1 MHFKREPGYRPG
13 PCQPCGSG
21 SCNALAGNQ
30 APKPDYI
37 IMRQTPLALAL
48 GVVLI
53 ASAHAET
60 LPEFVGETI
69 VVTPTRFAEPDG
81 VRPANVTVISRRE
94 IEDNP
99 ATTLPAILSD
109 YAGIGARDL
118 FGSNASN
125 STVDIRG
132 FGAAA
137 GQNTLVL
144 VDGRHLNDIDLSG
157 IVWSAIPLSAIE
169 RIEIV
174 RGGAS
179 VLHGAGA
186 VGGVVNI
193 ITRSPLGKPDEAGLS
208 GRIGSFGA
216 REAQVYG
223 TLSGDNMGLTLA
235 ANRHRSDGYR
245 DNNQNRQDSLT
256 GDARWKLGAAE
267 WILKFGADSQRIRL
281 PGSRIV
287 QPSIGLNQ
295 LASARERTSTPL
307 DWSEREDRQL
317 GLTGNFHLG
326 AHAAT
331 VDLAYRNKAQ
341 AAYFDFSGF
350 PDYRETDLDMLSL
363 SPRAKF
369 KLANHTLIAGV
380 DVSRWEYGLERSNAP
395 ANIGQPFTRL
405 SATQRSLGAYVQDQL
420 AVSPAWVLTA
430 GARAEQFNIRAHD
443 VYDPLAPGAF
453 SSAAPAGEQDEQ
465 AYAWE
470 LGARYRMGA
479 ADSLYA
485 KAGRSFRFANV
496 DEIYESNA
504 GWTQEFQ
511 FLKPQIAHD
520 VELGWET
527 GTARHGGRAALYAAR
542 VKDEIH
548 LDPYSA
554 GIGNTNLPPLKRYG
568 LELEGRTGWG
578 ALQLS
583 SAYTLAFARFTDGRY
598 NGVDLDGKHVPLV
611 PRHKLA
617 LNLAWQA
624 SAATRLSASAN
635 YLSRQYMDNDEPNTL
650 GVRIPAY
657 TVVDTR
663 IEHRVG
669 NWIWAAAVNNL
680 FDEAYYTYAVRSN
693 FTPDRY
699 AAYPLPGRHG
709 WVSAEYRF
717 R

>member
-1 MHFKREPGYRPG
+1 
-13 PCQPCGSG
+13 
-21 SCNALAGNQ
+21 
-30 APKPDYI
+30 
-37 IMRQTPLALAL
+37 MRQTPLALAL
-48 GVVLI
+48 GVAFI
-53 ASAHAET
+53 ASAHADT

-69 VVTPTRFAEPDG
+69 VVTPSRFAEPDG

-118 FGSNASN
+118 LGSNASN
-125 STVDIRG
+125 TTVDIRG

-144 VDGRHLNDIDLSG
+144 VDGRRLNDIDLSG
-157 IVWSAIPLSAIE
+157 VVWSAIPLSAVE

-179 VLHGAGA
+179 VLHGGGA

-193 ITRSPLGKPDEAGLS
+193 ITRSPLGKPDAAGLS
-208 GRIGSFGA
+208 GRIGSFGT
-216 REAQVYG
+216 REVQVYG
-223 TLSGDNMGLTLA
+223 TLSGDDLGLTLT

-245 DNNQNRQDSLT
+245 DNNQNRQDSLA
-256 GDARWKLGAAE
+256 GDARWKRGDTE
-267 WILKFGADSQRIRL
+267 WILKFGGDSQLIRL
-281 PGSRIV
+281 PGARAV
-287 QPSIGLNQ
+287 QPSIGQYDLVDD
-295 LASARERTSTPL
+295 REGTSTPL
-307 DWSEREDRQL
+307 DWAERDDRQL
-317 GLTGNFHLG
+317 GLTGHTTFG

-331 VDLAYRNKAQ
+331 IDLAYRNKTQ

-350 PDYRETDLDMLSL
+350 PDYRETDLDMISV

-369 KLANHTLIAGV
+369 RLANHTLIAGV
-380 DVSRWEYGLERSNAP
+380 DVSRWEYDLERSNAP

-405 SATQRSLGAYVQDQL
+405 SATQRSLGAYLQDQI
-420 AVSPAWVLTA
+420 VVGPDWVLSA
-430 GARAEQFNIRAHD
+430 GARAEQFAIRARD

-453 SSAAPAGEQDEQ
+453 SSAAPSGRQSERE
-465 AYAWE
+465 YAWE
-470 LGARYRMGA
+470 LGARYRA
-479 ADSLYA
+479 SPADSLYA
-485 KAGRSFRFANV
+485 KAGRSFRFATV
-496 DEIYESNA
+496 DEIYETNA
-504 GWTQEFQ
+504 AWAREFQ
-511 FLKPQIAHD
+511 FLKPQISHD
-520 VELGWET
+520 LETGWET
-527 GTARHGGRAALYAAR
+527 GTARRGGRLALYAAR

-554 GIGNTNLPPLKRYG
+554 GIGNTNLPPLTRYG

-598 NGVDLDGKHVPLV
+598 NGVDLEGKDVPLV

-617 LNLAWQA
+617 LNLIWQA

-635 YLSRQYMDNDEPNTL
+635 YVSRQYLDNDEPNTL

-663 IEHRVG
+663 IEHRAG
-669 NWIWAAAVNNL
+669 NWVWAAAINNL

-699 AAYPLPGRHG
+699 AAYPLPGRHA
-709 WVSAEYRF
+709 WLSAEYRF